1 MEDVAGGEKP
11 RRGEDCW
18 QYGCTNRLDCP
29 EPTEDECP
37 DDDCWNGSPATK
49 NISGSNAE
57 KEGRGYGCSWVRQI
71 KDGQYG
77 GPFSYDG
84 YSGCQTADFTNC
96 PYKYEPSGSGNIG
109 IGSTLAQRGSLNW
122 RIAYANTNYPWILQ
136 SHRMSKNTRFFDAG
150 GERINRFKIDGPP
163 GEYIL
168 HVRCMHCCFV
178 LFLVT
183 SSSSSLPHSL
193 PPPSSHLLRSLNGEA
208 TPTASTLLLCQIPS
222 PFQETDAT
230 LRPSRW
236 CQDHLR
242 VPIMVVKTIA
252 HGRAAIYPTSASMS

>member
-193 PPPSSHLLRSLNGEA
+193 PPPTHFCLRRVEA
-208 TPTASTLLLCQIPS
+208 LCLRRVDAFPDRLSKPS
-222 PFQETDAT
+222 PNPPF
-230 LRPSRW
+230 
-236 CQDHLR
+236 H
-242 VPIMVVKTIA
+242 
-252 HGRAAIYPTSASMS
+252 